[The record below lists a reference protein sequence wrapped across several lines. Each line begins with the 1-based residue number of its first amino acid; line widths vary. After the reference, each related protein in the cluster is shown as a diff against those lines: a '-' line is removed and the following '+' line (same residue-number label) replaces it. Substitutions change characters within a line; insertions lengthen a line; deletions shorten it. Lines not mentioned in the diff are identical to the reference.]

1 MLREFINRLCVIR
14 FQNSSLRVRHTMPE
28 FRYKQAIVVRADL
41 KMGKGKIAAQASHA
55 AVSAAEEA
63 RKHKSAWW
71 EQWLEE
77 GQRKV
82 VVKVK
87 GEAEL
92 LELKQQAGRMR
103 LPFALIFDRGLTQL
117 PPDTLTCL
125 GIGPAPSDEVDKITG
140 RLPLL

>member
-1 MLREFINRLCVIR
+1 MSEFK
-14 FQNSSLRVRHTMPE
+14 
-28 FRYKQAIVVRADL
+28 YKQAVVIRTDL

-63 RKHKSAWW
+63 RKHHKAWW
-71 EQWLEE
+71 EAWLDE

-87 GEAEL
+87 SEAEL
-92 LELKQQAGRMR
+92 LQLKQQAGRMR
-103 LPFALIFDRGLTQL
+103 VPCALIYDRGLTQL

-125 GIGPAPSDEVDKITG
+125 GIGPAPNDEVDKITG
-140 RLPLL
+140 KLPLL